1 MNNINTYNN
10 MASLNIKNKSVT
22 NATNL
27 TTKNQTNKTD
37 NKSSNTSDTIEIE
50 QKNKTIINT
59 KKAYDALQET
69 CKEFGTVEC
78 GGDICGT
85 MQFYVNTIMDLMKT
99 NGMSVPDFNLS
110 GENINNNDFSGFI
123 DKLKEFTKKA
133 MEDKNS
139 INIAPD
145 NFFNFCD
152 VWKEKLIQ
160 NGCN

>member
-1 MNNINTYNN
+1 MNNISTYNN
-10 MASLNIKNKSVT
+10 MNSLNIKNESVT
-22 NATNL
+22 NTTNL
-27 TTKNQTNKTD
+27 TTKNQTNKTE
-37 NKSSNTSDTIEIE
+37 NRSSNTSDTIEIE

-85 MQFYVNTIMDLMKT
+85 MQFYVNNLMIFMRDE
-99 NGMSVPDFNLS
+99 GISVPDFNLKS
-110 GENINNNDFSGFI
+110 DNTNNNDFLGFI
-123 DKLKEFTKKA
+123 DKLKEFTQKA
-133 MEDKNS
+133 MEDKTS

-145 NFFNFCD
+145 NFFDFCD

-160 NGCN
+160 TGCR